1 MAKVRDGN
9 AADLSQR
16 INVAFYTG
24 QINRCLCNYWR
35 GLQRISEASPPEDVT
50 VGQVQRVGHSRLDP
64 DCTSTDYGRCRD
76 GLAETLRPYH
86 FSGLYVERAEVTGL
100 TSEYNKIARN
110 GGRRGD
116 TQLGLVLPTT
126 CPVHRFCRVEEIIW
140 RAH

>member
-1 MAKVRDGN
+1 MTISKTVPIAYRFWWTNELFWGEQRIAGSGSMAKVRDGN

-64 DCTSTDYGRCRD
+64 DCTSTITGGAVIAWPRRC
-76 GLAETLRPYH
+76 
-86 FSGLYVERAEVTGL
+86 
-100 TSEYNKIARN
+100 
-110 GGRRGD
+110 
-116 TQLGLVLPTT
+116 
-126 CPVHRFCRVEEIIW
+126 
-140 RAH
+140 AH

>member
-64 DCTSTDYGRCRD
+64 DCTSRS
-76 GLAETLRPYH
+76 EEH
-86 FSGLYVERAEVTGL
+86 
-100 TSEYNKIARN
+100 TSELQSLRH
-110 GGRRGD
+110 
-116 TQLGLVLPTT
+116 LV
-126 CPVHRFCRVEEIIW
+126 CRLLLEKKKADELV
-140 RAH
+140 

>member
-76 GLAETLRPYH
+76 RLAETLRQSH
-86 FSGLYVERAEVTGL
+86 VSGRPFYGAEASRPASST
-100 TSEYNKIARN
+100 
-110 GGRRGD
+110 
-116 TQLGLVLPTT
+116 
-126 CPVHRFCRVEEIIW
+126 
-140 RAH
+140 

>member
-64 DCTSTDYGRCRD
+64 DCTSTDYGGAVIAWPRRC
-76 GLAETLRPYH
+76 AHITFPVCTLSARRTPALH
-86 FSGLYVERAEVTGL
+86 PKTTRSPEMAGDEVIPNSAPCCQRMAPFTV
-100 TSEYNKIARN
+100 SIA
-110 GGRRGD
+110 
-116 TQLGLVLPTT
+116 
-126 CPVHRFCRVEEIIW
+126 
-140 RAH
+140 